1 MTDRLDALSQ
11 ALISAHDGG
20 APVGPVPAE
29 DVPADMAAVY
39 ALQNKIMAGI
49 GPSGGWKILAGGEGE
64 PICSPIPANRY
75 FDNGAT
81 LDAAKHRFI
90 IAEVE
95 VAVKLGADLTGTV
108 NGETAHAAIAS
119 VHPALEFVGNPF
131 VDRDATPRNLQL
143 GDLQSNGAVVV
154 GPAISGDIQ
163 SAVQTLAV
171 SLSYDSAVS
180 KSVETGANWSDILA
194 ALVWLAPHAE
204 KRGYPLRAGQVIIT
218 GARVATPM
226 GYAKQVEGSFGAW
239 GKVSATCTR

>member
-1 MTDRLDALSQ
+1 MTESLDALSK
-11 ALISAHDGG
+11 ALIAAHDGG
-20 APVGPVPAE
+20 ALVGPVPAE
-29 DVPADMAAVY
+29 DVPADMAAVS
-39 ALQNKIMAGI
+39 ALQDRIMAGI

-64 PICSPIPANRY
+64 PICSPIPASRY
-75 FDNGAT
+75 FENGAT

-95 VAVKLGADLTGTV
+95 VALKLGADLTGAV
-108 NGETAHAAIAS
+108 DAETAHAAIAS

-154 GPAISGDIQ
+154 GPAIAGDIQ

-171 SLSYDSAVS
+171 SLSYDGTLS
-180 KSVETGANWSDILA
+180 KSVESGASWSDILA
-194 ALVWLAPHAE
+194 ALVWLAPRAE
-204 KRGYPLRAGQVIIT
+204 KRGHPLKAGQVIIT

-226 GYAKQVEGSFGAW
+226 GDANLVEGSFGAW
-239 GKVSATCTR
+239 GKVSAICTH